1 MQWNTLCKLE
11 GPPLVQRRSEAY
23 QKLETSVSFSLYLI
37 LPYTYHLCIP
47 LHPERFLDSLVLP
60 AVTRP
65 HPSLLYILFAEASR
79 VISKSLP
86 MPYGSKLVANSYPV
100 PDDSLLQHAVN
111 LQNAFCERAQ
121 DLLQEGMHKV
131 DRPLDL
137 LKASTGICRFLISQG
152 RSLEAWHSICLRL
165 VVACGLHRITSPV
178 IGTTGPTHTP
188 QRSMPSIAI
197 NSGFGT
203 TDFGMVQDDQF
214 STSRTQRQTA
224 SSWRTYNDNRSMS
237 QSMPALSQ
245 SRTPRPKP
253 VIIPPPT
260 DNLQLWERI
269 ELFWAVKELD
279 WGMSSHWGWTLALHD
294 SEIQTPWPRPRSDY
308 DRGAVD
314 ERQVDGIWELLHPT
328 PANGLV
334 QLQTPRVLALKSLCL
349 LNQASR

>member
-1 MQWNTLCKLE
+1 MAVGSLPEMPDLLAN
-11 GPPLVQRRSEAY
+11 R
-23 QKLETSVSFSLYLI
+23 LYLV
-37 LPYTYHLCIP
+37 LPYAYHLCIP

-60 AVTRP
+60 AITRP

-79 VISKSLP
+79 VISKGLP
-86 MPYGSKLVANSYPV
+86 MPYGSKSIASSYPV

-111 LQNAFCERAQ
+111 LEDAFCERAQ
-121 DLLQEGMHKV
+121 TLLQEGMHKV

-137 LKASTGICRFLISQG
+137 LKASTGICRFLFGQG

-178 IGTTGPTHTP
+178 VGTARLPHTP
-188 QRSMPSIAI
+188 QYSTPIAI
-197 NSGFGT
+197 NAFGA
-203 TDFGMVQDDQF
+203 TDFGMTQDDQS
-214 STSRTQRQTA
+214 STSRIWVQTA
-224 SSWRTYNDNRSMS
+224 TSWRTYNNNISI
-237 QSMPALSQ
+237 SQ
-245 SRTPRPKP
+245 SRAALFNRSIRARP

-279 WGMSSHWGWTLALHD
+279 WGMSSHWGWALALDD
-294 SEIQTPWPRPRSDY
+294 SQIQTPWPTPRSDY
-308 DRGAVD
+308 ERGTVD
-314 ERQVDGIWELLHPT
+314 ESQVDGIWELLHPRT
-328 PANGLV
+328 TGKLV